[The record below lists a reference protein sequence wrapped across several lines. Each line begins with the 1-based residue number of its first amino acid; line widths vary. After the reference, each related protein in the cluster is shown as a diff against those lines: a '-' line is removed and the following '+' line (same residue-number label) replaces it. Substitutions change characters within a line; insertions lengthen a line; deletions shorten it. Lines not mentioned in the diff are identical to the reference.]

1 MKVFVSKAG
10 ALKFNKKQQVWY
22 GDDPDVMQ
30 QSTFAGH
37 EMLLLQES
45 DERRDHYILR
55 YLGFDSEAILGI
67 DSAKAMAAEFA
78 KAVLAKM
85 AESVR

>member
-1 MKVFVSKAG
+1 MSVETITS
-10 ALKFNKKQQVWY
+10 LSY
-22 GDDPDVMQ
+22 
-30 QSTFAGH
+30 
-37 EMLLLQES
+37 
-45 DERRDHYILR
+45 ERRDHYILK

>member
-45 DERRDHYILR
+45 YERRDHYILV
-55 YLGFDSEAILGI
+55 I
-67 DSAKAMAAEFA
+67 
-78 KAVLAKM
+78 
-85 AESVR
+85 